1 MVCYGKKGEATEVNN
16 KKNRQMENL
25 SNKYLSEY
33 NVSKSDLTSN
43 ELRMINALMYKA
55 DSNVFTI
62 SGCKGITKSN
72 PKFVAKSLRIIK
84 KDKSN
89 NDKYNIV
96 LQSSNHEMKSMQVG
110 NEELSMMLNKYFGVQ
125 CTRCEHKDN
134 KNINSSYEE
143 CR

>member
-1 MVCYGKKGEATEVNN
+1 MVCYGKKGGAVEMNN

-25 SNKYLSEY
+25 SDKYLREY
-33 NVSKSDLTSN
+33 NVSKSDLTNN

-62 SGCKGITKSN
+62 SGCKGIEKSN
-72 PKFVAKSLRIIK
+72 SKFIPQSLRIIK

-89 NDKYNIV
+89 GDKYNVV
-96 LQSSNHEMKSMQVG
+96 LENANHDIKSMQIE
-110 NEELSMMLNKYFGVQ
+110 NEELSMILNKYFGVQ
-125 CTRCEHKDN
+125 CTRCKHKDN
-134 KNINSSYEE
+134 KQINNSYEE